1 MSTSPPSSATT
12 VPMCGALRRR
22 ACLLQILDQSWKD
35 HLLTLDHLRQGIG
48 LRAYGQR
55 DPLNEYKAESFEMF
69 ENMLASLREQ
79 TTQLLSHVELRVAGP
94 DEEDSPVPERRAPQ
108 MQETRRE
115 PALASAGAGASADGP
130 PALPPGGGGGR
141 APAPRE
147 AGEPALAAAGNGT
160 VRRAAF
166 DQRNPETWS
175 RVGRNAPCPWA
186 PAASSSAATARSPDP
201 AFSFLQNEDNSAQ
214 PLESKED

>member
-1 MSTSPPSSATT
+1 
-12 VPMCGALRRR
+12 
-22 ACLLQILDQSWKD
+22 
-35 HLLTLDHLRQGIG
+35 
-48 LRAYGQR
+48 
-55 DPLNEYKAESFEMF
+55 MF

-108 MQETRRE
+108 MQETRRD
-115 PALASAGAGASADGP
+115 PALARAGAGAPADGP

-147 AGEPALAAAGNGT
+147 AGEPAQATAGNGT

-175 RVGRNAPCPWA
+175 RVGRNAPCPCGSGRKFKRCHGTLA
-186 PAASSSAATARSPDP
+186 
-201 AFSFLQNEDNSAQ
+201 
-214 PLESKED
+214 